1 MSTFYR
7 FTVLAA
13 LILLFNPFAARSQAQ
28 DLPTPP
34 VPPRLAHRS
43 VVVERPAVVPQGTD
57 EQPAAE
63 AEADSEAVYV
73 IPSDPY
79 GFVHIL
85 NAYRASAGLPPVAYD
100 PNLSAWASQ
109 NNAVQCRKGIGHH
122 VNPGCFQNCGWNYAS
137 AWEVANGWLH
147 SPGHRD
153 NMLQPGITH
162 FGIAYGPGPYWT
174 LNAR

>member
-7 FTVLAA
+7 FIVLAA
-13 LILLFNPFAARSQAQ
+13 LILSSNLFATRSQAQ

-43 VVVERPAVVPQGTD
+43 VVAERPTVLPGAVN
-57 EQPAAE
+57 EQPA

-73 IPSDPY
+73 IPADPY
-79 GFVHIL
+79 GFTQIL
-85 NAYRASAGLPPVAYD
+85 NAYRASAGLPPVYYD
-100 PNLSAWASQ
+100 ETLSAWASQ
-109 NNAVQCRKGIGHH
+109 NNAAQCRRGIGHH
-122 VNPGCFQNCGWNYAS
+122 VNPGYFQNCGWNYAS

-153 NMLQPGITH
+153 NMLRPGISR

>member
-13 LILLFNPFAARSQAQ
+13 LILSSNLLAARSQAQ
-28 DLPTPP
+28 DLPMPP
-34 VPPRLAHRS
+34 VPSRLAHRS
-43 VVVERPAVVPQGTD
+43 VVVERPTVVPWD
-57 EQPAAE
+57 ADDQPADG
-63 AEADSEAVYV
+63 ADSQAVYV
-73 IPSDPY
+73 MPSDPY
-79 GFVHIL
+79 GFINIL
-85 NAYRASAGLPPVAYD
+85 NSYRASAGLAPVAYD

-109 NNAVQCRKGIGHH
+109 NNAVQCNKGIGHH
-122 VNPGCFQNCGWNYAS
+122 VNPGCFQNCGWNYTS

-153 NMLQPGITH
+153 NMLRPGITR